1 MRVSSSTIFDANVAS
16 LTQQQSRLLHTQQ
29 QISTNRRLLTPADDP
44 TAAAQ
49 ALQVSQ
55 ADSTNTEYVKN
66 LDVVQSSTGISEGI
80 LQTVSTVLQDIQ
92 TSVLQAGNVATLSN
106 SDRKS
111 LASDL
116 QGRLDELTTLANSK
130 DSVGNYLFSGFQG
143 KTQPF
148 VNTVAGTQYMGDD
161 GQRLIQVSANRQL
174 AASDSGADIFMRIK
188 NGNGTFTTQAAVANT
203 GSGIASV
210 GYVVNPAALTGHAYT
225 VKFTSATT
233 YDVYD
238 TTLDPTM
245 AAAPLS
251 PGNLYQGGQAVTI
264 ANSMQFDIQG
274 SPNTGDQFTVTPSTT
289 EPVFKTISDL
299 IKTLNTAVIPGNV
312 ASTTQ
317 ATASTNTA
325 LNGLDRALDNV
336 LTTRASLGARL
347 NEVDSLKTTGTDL
360 GIQYKQ
366 VLSQLQDVDYNKAI
380 SDLTQQQTMLQAA
393 QKSFLQIQNLS
404 VFNYM

>member
-16 LTQQQSRLLHTQQ
+16 LTQQQSKLLHTQQ
-29 QISTNRRLLTPADDP
+29 QISTNRRILTPADDP

-55 ADSTNTEYVKN
+55 ADATNTEYVKN

-116 QGRLDELTTLANSK
+116 RGRLDELTTLANSK

-188 NGNGTFTTQAAVANT
+188 NGNGTFTTQAVAANT
-203 GSGIASV
+203 GSGLASV
-210 GYVVNPAALTGHAYT
+210 GYVVDPTALTGHAYA

-251 PGNLYQGGQAVTI
+251 PGNPYQSGLAITLGG
-264 ANSMQFDIQG
+264 MQFDIQG
-274 SPNTGDQFTVTPSTT
+274 APATGDQFTVTPSVT
-289 EPVFKTISDL
+289 EPVFKTISDF
-299 IKTLNTAVIPGNV
+299 INSLNTAVIHGSL

-317 ATASTNTA
+317 ATASTNIA